1 MLALW
6 SGFEDAGF
14 TARLRDAGFTVDV
27 KRVLANGGS
36 TPPPRA
42 LARAAHVADRLA

>member
-14 TARLRDAGFTVDV
+14 TARLREAGFTVEV
-27 KRVLANGGS
+27 KRVLANGTS
-36 TPPPRA
+36 THRHVLWLARFTPPAP
-42 LARAAHVADRLA
+42 